1 MRNRAAW
8 LGMVGAALLLIR
20 APSAAQGLEA
30 ERQALRGRFAGEVEG
45 LAEWAQEHRLYLQ
58 RDLLYTA
65 LLALQPDNAEARRF
79 LRYRKTK
86 NGWEQQRYS
95 APEDRGTEFLAEYG
109 ARRAALE
116 NEWCAALNGLA
127 QRSATKHGP
136 RGDAW
141 LYDDL
146 LILAPDNA
154 QARSRRRE
162 VQAEEGW
169 ILQETS
175 AGRARRA
182 HLQDRAAEL
191 RGLQPAFGGSRQAVD
206 ALAGWREVRLPVAR
220 VVAAD
225 LNAEALGILALAQ
238 GAAGLFREVFDE
250 APILPED
257 LTVYVLDAPSTR
269 REFLARRGD
278 ALVRSL
284 AEAHD
289 SLWLPRSSTLVLCGA
304 SAEIR
309 RDHAVRQLVQRML
322 RDSYGIG
329 IDAAWAL
336 EGFSLRLGELLTGST
351 ELARNTGNPIDAA
364 GKKGASPRREARAL
378 LAAEPHPRLA
388 RLFGVRTQDLTRED
402 VLLSYTFAC
411 YLIEAQPGKLARVL
425 DAIGHD
431 AAGEGAPD
439 VGAILEQELGLGP
452 DALDA
457 RLARWAAE
465 MGE

>member
-1 MRNRAAW
+1 
-8 LGMVGAALLLIR
+8 MVAVALLSGRTPL
-20 APSAAQGLEA
+20 AAQDLET
-30 ERQALRGRFAGEVEG
+30 ERRALRSRFGGEVEE
-45 LAEWAQEHRLYLQ
+45 LAGWAQEHRLYLQ
-58 RDLLYTA
+58 RDLLYAA
-65 LLALQPDNAEARRF
+65 LLALEPEHAEARRF
-79 LRYRKTK
+79 LRYRRTRA
-86 NGWEQQRYS
+86 GWEQQKYS
-95 APEDRGTEFLAEYG
+95 PPQDRATEFLAEYG

-127 QRSATKHGP
+127 ERYAAQGGE
-136 RGDAW
+136 RGAW

-169 ILQETS
+169 ILEETS

-351 ELARNTGNPIDAA
+351 ELARNTGTPIDAG
-364 GKKGASPRREARAL
+364 GKKGASPWREARAL

-402 VLLSYTFAC
+402 VLLSYAFAC

>member
-1 MRNRAAW
+1 LVAA
-8 LGMVGAALLLIR
+8 VLLAR
-20 APSAAQGLEA
+20 APILAQSLEA
-30 ERQALRGRFAGEVEG
+30 ERQAVRARFAGEVEE

-58 RDLLYTA
+58 RDRLYGA
-65 LLALQPDNAEARRF
+65 LLALQPEHAEARRF
-79 LRYRKTK
+79 LRYRRTRD
-86 NGWEQQRYS
+86 GWEQQKYS
-95 APEDRGTEFLAEYG
+95 PPQDRGTEFVAEYG

-116 NEWCAALNGLA
+116 SAWGAALKGLA
-127 QRSATKHGP
+127 ERHAAAGRE

-154 QARSRRRE
+154 QARNRRSE

-182 HLQDRAAEL
+182 HLQRRAAEL
-191 RGLQPAFGGSRQAVD
+191 RGALPTVEGARPAAD
-206 ALAGWREVRLPVAR
+206 ALAGWREARLPVAR
-220 VVAAD
+220 VVAAE

-257 LTVYVLDAPSTR
+257 LTVYVLDAPEAK

-278 ALVRSL
+278 PMVRSL

-289 SLWLPRSSTLVLCGA
+289 SLWLPRSSTLVLCGP
-304 SAEIR
+304 SKEIR
-309 RDHAVRQLVQRML
+309 RDHAVRQLIERML

-329 IDAAWAL
+329 SDAAWAL
-336 EGFSLRLGELLTGST
+336 EGFSLRLGELLAGST
-351 ELARNTGNPIDAA
+351 ELARNTGSDAA
-364 GKKGASPRREARAL
+364 GKKGASPWREARAL

-388 RLFGVRTQDLTRED
+388 RLFGVQAQDLARED
-402 VLLSYTFAC
+402 VLLSYAFAC
-411 YLIEAQPGKLARVL
+411 YLIEARPGKLARLL
-425 DAIGHD
+425 DALGRG
-431 AAGEGAPD
+431 AAGEGSPD
-439 VGAILEQELGLGP
+439 VGAVLEQELGLAP

-457 RLARWAAE
+457 HLARWAAE
-465 MGE
+465 MGA